1 MYASKSFWSGLLERS
16 VSTFAQVILGAIG
29 VAVAN
34 GAGILDIDWKG
45 AASVAA
51 AATVVAVLKA
61 FATPA
66 ETDRAIPT
74 DTPSTPGY
82 TPRHAG

>member
-1 MYASKSFWSGLLERS
+1 MYTSKSFWSGLLERAI
-16 VSTFAQVILGAIG
+16 STFAQSFVGAVVVGTSIVDLDLKAAAG
-29 VAVAN
+29 VA
-34 GAGILDIDWKG
+34 
-45 AASVAA
+45 
-51 AATVVAVLKA
+51 ATATLAAVLKA

-66 ETDRAIPT
+66 ETDRAIST

>member
-16 VSTFAQVILGAIG
+16 ISTFAQSLLGALVVG
-29 VAVAN
+29 SSVV
-34 GAGILDIDWKG
+34 DIDWKTALG
-45 AASVAA
+45 IAGTAALAS
-51 AATVVAVLKA
+51 VLKA
-61 FATPA
+61 FAAPA

>member
-16 VSTFAQVILGAIG
+16 ISTFAQSLLGALVVG
-29 VAVAN
+29 SSV
-34 GAGILDIDWKG
+34 GDIDWKTALG
-45 AASVAA
+45 IAGT
-51 AATVVAVLKA
+51 ATLAAVLKA

-66 ETDRAIPT
+66 ETDRAVPT

>member
-1 MYASKSFWSGLLERS
+1 MYTSKSFWSGLLERS
-16 VSTFAQVILGAIG
+16 ISTFAQSLLGVLVVG
-29 VAVAN
+29 SSVV
-34 GAGILDIDWKG
+34 DIDWKTALG
-45 AASVAA
+45 IAGT
-51 AATVVAVLKA
+51 ATLAAVLKA

-66 ETDRAIPT
+66 ETDRAVPT

>member
-16 VSTFAQVILGAIG
+16 VATFAQSLLGALVVG
-29 VAVAN
+29 SSVV
-34 GAGILDIDWKG
+34 DIDWKTALG
-45 AASVAA
+45 IAGT
-51 AATVVAVLKA
+51 ATLAAVLKA

-66 ETDRAIPT
+66 ETDRSVPT

>member
-1 MYASKSFWSGLLERS
+1 MYTSKSFWSGLLERS
-16 VSTFAQVILGAIG
+16 ISTFAQSLLGALVVGSSVI
-29 VAVAN
+29 
-34 GAGILDIDWKG
+34 DIDWKTALG
-45 AASVAA
+45 IAGT
-51 AATVVAVLKA
+51 ATLAAVLKA

-66 ETDRAIPT
+66 ETDRAVPT

>member
-1 MYASKSFWSGLLERS
+1 MYTSKSFWSGLLERAI
-16 VSTFAQVILGAIG
+16 STFAQSLLGALVVG
-29 VAVAN
+29 SSVV
-34 GAGILDIDWKG
+34 DIDWSTALG
-45 AASVAA
+45 IAGT
-51 AATVVAVLKA
+51 ATLAAVLKA

-74 DTPSTPGY
+74 DTPPTPGY

>member
-1 MYASKSFWSGLLERS
+1 MYTSKSFWSGLVERA
-16 VSTFAQVILGAIG
+16 VSTFAQALLGALVIG
-29 VAVAN
+29 SSIAD
-34 GAGILDIDWKG
+34 LDWKSALG
-45 AASVAA
+45 I
-51 AATVVAVLKA
+51 AATATLVSVLKS

>member
-1 MYASKSFWSGLLERS
+1 MYTSKSFWSGLLERS
-16 VSTFAQVILGAIG
+16 ISTFAQSLLGAL
-29 VAVAN
+29 VV
-34 GAGILDIDWKG
+34 GASVVDIDWKTALG
-45 AASVAA
+45 IAGTSTLA
-51 AATVVAVLKA
+51 AVLKA

-66 ETDRAIPT
+66 ETDRAVPT

>member
-1 MYASKSFWSGLLERS
+1 MYTSKSFWSGLLERA
-16 VSTFAQVILGAIG
+16 VSTFAQSLLGALVVG
-29 VAVAN
+29 SSVV
-34 GAGILDIDWKG
+34 DIDWNTALG
-45 AASVAA
+45 IAGT
-51 AATVVAVLKA
+51 ATLAAVLKA

-74 DTPSTPGY
+74 DTPPTPGY

>member
-1 MYASKSFWSGLLERS
+1 MYTSKSFWSGLLERAI
-16 VSTFAQVILGAIG
+16 STFAQSLLGALVVG
-29 VAVAN
+29 SSVV
-34 GAGILDIDWKG
+34 DIDWNTALG
-45 AASVAA
+45 IAGT
-51 AATVVAVLKA
+51 ATLAAVLKA

-74 DTPSTPGY
+74 DTPQTPGY

>member
-1 MYASKSFWSGLLERS
+1 MYTSKSFWSGLLERAI
-16 VSTFAQVILGAIG
+16 STFAQSLLGALVVG
-29 VAVAN
+29 SSVV
-34 GAGILDIDWKG
+34 DIDWKTALG
-45 AASVAA
+45 IAGT
-51 AATVVAVLKA
+51 ATLAAVLKA

-66 ETDRAIPT
+66 ETDRAVPT

>member
-1 MYASKSFWSGLLERS
+1 MYTSKSFWSGLLERS
-16 VSTFAQVILGAIG
+16 ASTFAQVILGTIG

-34 GAGILDIDWKG
+34 GAGILEINWKS
-45 AASVAA
+45 AASIAA
-51 AATVVAVLKA
+51 AATIVAALKA

-74 DTPSTPGY
+74 GTPATPGY

>member
-1 MYASKSFWSGLLERS
+1 MYTSKSFWSGLVERA
-16 VSTFAQVILGAIG
+16 VSTFAQALLGALVIGSSIADLDWKSVLG
-29 VAVAN
+29 VAAT
-34 GAGILDIDWKG
+34 AAL
-45 AASVAA
+45 ASVLKSFAA
-51 AATVVAVLKA
+51 
-61 FATPA
+61 PA

>member
-1 MYASKSFWSGLLERS
+1 MYDSKSFWSGLLERAI
-16 VSTFAQVILGAIG
+16 STFAQSLLGALVVG
-29 VAVAN
+29 SSVV
-34 GAGILDIDWKG
+34 DIDWRTALG
-45 AASVAA
+45 IAGT
-51 AATVVAVLKA
+51 ATIAAVLKA

-66 ETDRAIPT
+66 ETDRAVPT

>member
-1 MYASKSFWSGLLERS
+1 MYASKSFWAGLIERS
-16 VSTFAQVILGAIG
+16 VATFAQSLLGAVVVGTSIVDLDLKAAVG
-29 VAVAN
+29 VA
-34 GAGILDIDWKG
+34 
-45 AASVAA
+45 
-51 AATVVAVLKA
+51 ATATLAAVLKA

>member
-16 VSTFAQVILGAIG
+16 ISTFAQSFVGAVVVGTSIVDLDLKAAAG
-29 VAVAN
+29 VA
-34 GAGILDIDWKG
+34 
-45 AASVAA
+45 
-51 AATVVAVLKA
+51 ATATLAAVLKA

-74 DTPSTPGY
+74 DTPPTPGY

>member
-1 MYASKSFWSGLLERS
+1 MYASKSFWSGLLERAI
-16 VSTFAQVILGAIG
+16 STFAQSLLGALVVG
-29 VAVAN
+29 SSVV
-34 GAGILDIDWKG
+34 DIDWKTALG
-45 AASVAA
+45 IAGT
-51 AATVVAVLKA
+51 ATLAAVLKA

>member
-16 VSTFAQVILGAIG
+16 ISTFAQSLLGALVVG
-29 VAVAN
+29 SSVV
-34 GAGILDIDWKG
+34 DIDWKTALG
-45 AASVAA
+45 IAGT
-51 AATVVAVLKA
+51 ATLAAVLKA
-61 FATPA
+61 FATPT

>member
-16 VSTFAQVILGAIG
+16 ISTFAQSLLGALVVGSSI
-29 VAVAN
+29 V
-34 GAGILDIDWKG
+34 DIDWKTALG
-45 AASVAA
+45 IAGT
-51 AATVVAVLKA
+51 ATLAAVLKA

>member
-16 VSTFAQVILGAIG
+16 ISTFAQSLLGALVVG
-29 VAVAN
+29 SSVV
-34 GAGILDIDWKG
+34 DIDWKTALG
-45 AASVAA
+45 IAGT
-51 AATVVAVLKA
+51 ATLAAVLKA

-66 ETDRAIPT
+66 ETDRAVTT

>member
-16 VSTFAQVILGAIG
+16 ISTFAQSLLGALVVG
-29 VAVAN
+29 SSVV
-34 GAGILDIDWKG
+34 DIDWKTALG
-45 AASVAA
+45 IAGT
-51 AATVVAVLKA
+51 ATLAAVLKA

-74 DTPSTPGY
+74 DAPSTPGY

>member
-1 MYASKSFWSGLLERS
+1 MYTSKSFWSGLLERS
-16 VSTFAQVILGAIG
+16 ISTFAQSLLGALVVG
-29 VAVAN
+29 SSVV
-34 GAGILDIDWKG
+34 DIDWNTALG
-45 AASVAA
+45 IAGT
-51 AATVVAVLKA
+51 ATLAAVLKA

-66 ETDRAIPT
+66 ETDRAVPT

>member
-1 MYASKSFWSGLLERS
+1 MYASKSFWSGLLERAI
-16 VSTFAQVILGAIG
+16 STFAQSFVGAVVVGTSIVDLDLKAAAG
-29 VAVAN
+29 VA
-34 GAGILDIDWKG
+34 
-45 AASVAA
+45 
-51 AATVVAVLKA
+51 ATATLAAVLKA

>member
-1 MYASKSFWSGLLERS
+1 MYTSKSFWSGLLERAI
-16 VSTFAQVILGAIG
+16 STFAQSFVGAVVVGTSIVDLDLKAAAG
-29 VAVAN
+29 VAAT
-34 GAGILDIDWKG
+34 ATL
-45 AASVAA
+45 AS
-51 AATVVAVLKA
+51 VLKA

-74 DTPSTPGY
+74 DTPSAPGY

>member
-1 MYASKSFWSGLLERS
+1 MYTSKSFWSGLLERAI
-16 VSTFAQVILGAIG
+16 STFAQSFVGAVVVGTSIVDLDLKAAAG
-29 VAVAN
+29 VA
-34 GAGILDIDWKG
+34 
-45 AASVAA
+45 
-51 AATVVAVLKA
+51 ATATLAAVLKA

>member
-1 MYASKSFWSGLLERS
+1 MYTSKSFWSGLVERA
-16 VSTFAQVILGAIG
+16 VSTFAQALLGALVIGSSIADLDWKSVLG
-29 VAVAN
+29 VAAT
-34 GAGILDIDWKG
+34 ATL
-45 AASVAA
+45 ASV
-51 AATVVAVLKA
+51 LKS
-61 FATPA
+61 FATPT

>member
-29 VAVAN
+29 VAIAN
-34 GAGILDIDWKG
+34 GAGILEINWKS

-51 AATVVAVLKA
+51 AATVAAVLKA
-61 FATPA
+61 FASPA
-66 ETDRAIPT
+66 ETDRAVPT
-74 DTPSTPGY
+74 AEPSPG
-82 TPRHAG
+82 PRHLAG